1 MKVND
6 AFSSQARRA
15 NDRTRRREASRGD
28 DGTWE
33 RSRRAKKTRVGS
45 RTPRRRLF
53 SSLVTNLRLVA
64 RRRSLGDFR
73 FEPTSPPRPRAR
85 TLARRRLAA
94 PPLHPRLRY
103 PRELKKK
110 TTRRIVVEPNPSL
123 RARGDVDGEKTVA
136 TPPRP
141 KNAGTRTPDRRA
153 AFTAALSGEALH
165 SSERALL
172 PARARERSLRL
183 VPSRDASSSGVPIVA
198 QNDARARHPRL
209 LFLTNTRYGTPRRAS
224 LAREPRLSGS
234 PRAASSCSASPATWR
249 WGRRSPPP

>member
-1 MKVND
+1 MTLFRLRPVGRTIGHEGGRHRAAMTGRGKGRV
-6 AFSSQARRA
+6 ARKKLALARARLVGVFSHPSSQIFDSSPAAVPSGTFVSNRRRRRA
-15 NDRTRRREASRGD
+15 LARALSRG
-28 DGTWE
+28 GV
-33 RSRRAKKTRVGS
+33 SRRLPSTPASDIRGS
-45 RTPRRRLF
+45 F
-53 SSLVTNLRLVA
+53 
-64 RRRSLGDFR
+64 
-73 FEPTSPPRPRAR
+73 
-85 TLARRRLAA
+85 
-94 PPLHPRLRY
+94 
-103 PRELKKK
+103 KKK
-110 TTRRIVVEPNPSL
+110 TTRRIVVEPNTSL

-198 QNDARARHPRL
+198 RNDARARHPRL
-209 LFLTNTRYGTPRRAS
+209 LFFTNTRYGTPRRAS
-224 LAREPRLSGS
+224 SAREPRLSGS

-249 WGRRSPPP
+249 SARRSPPP

>member
-1 MKVND
+1 MGKVASREKNSRRL
-6 AFSSQARRA
+6 AHASSASFLIPRHKSS
-15 NDRTRRREASRGD
+15 TRRPPPFPRGLSFRTDVAAAPSRAHSRAAASRG
-28 DGTWE
+28 
-33 RSRRAKKTRVGS
+33 A
-45 RTPRRRLF
+45 
-53 SSLVTNLRLVA
+53 
-64 RRRSLGDFR
+64 
-73 FEPTSPPRPRAR
+73 SPP
-85 TLARRRLAA
+85 
-94 PPLHPRLRY
+94 PPP
-103 PRELKKK
+103 PISAGAFKKK
-110 TTRRIVVEPNPSL
+110 TTRRIVVEPNTSL

-198 QNDARARHPRL
+198 RNDARARHPRL
-209 LFLTNTRYGTPRRAS
+209 LFFTNTRSGTPRRAS
-224 LAREPRLSGS
+224 LAREERLSGS

-249 WGRRSPPP
+249 WGRQSPPP